1 MGDTM
6 IESLYIENFAIIDQV
21 QIDFQSGMTVL
32 TGETGAG
39 KSIII
44 DAIGQLIGQRSQP
57 SFVKNGADY
66 AFIEGVFSSNKE
78 IDKILLDNNFPIDEH
93 LVISKKINH
102 DGKSAIKI
110 NYRNSSQLLLKK
122 IMSQIVDIH
131 SQFETH
137 QLFNESYH
145 LKLLDN
151 FIGNEL
157 IDLKKEY
164 LTLYQTYKNLN
175 QKYLSLT
182 KEELTDE
189 QLDFYLAQLK
199 EIEELDLENFDEE
212 EFLKERN
219 NLLNYEKNS
228 QHIKNYKALM
238 DSSKGIMDLFKQSL
252 SELSYLEIDD
262 IKHNYDQLYDLYYTV
277 DGINQ
282 DIYDQFSQSYFS
294 EERYNEVQDTF
305 FKLNK
310 LKRKYGQTIDA
321 IIDFKNS
328 LIEKIKLFKNR
339 DQMIENINLKLKET
353 ENQLIYYAKKISILR
368 KNKALELEKEV
379 KNDSSSDTITL
390 NLYYKPTV
398 LKVRKTV
405 TGYNMEPN
413 RSYEFTIKAVP
424 PSETDASTATI
435 TDGQIFIK
443 KGTDDK
449 VENLTFTNN
458 KATFNLAKDES
469 VDISC
474 LPTGWTYTVTE
485 TDPGKNYKTSYK
497 LNDRD
502 ATDGR
507 AEEFKTSTTGYDEV
521 TFTNASTVAPPET
534 GRTIH
539 DSEWILLLIVIL
551 VISAGGM
558 TFLRKM
564 KKRY

>member
-1 MGDTM
+1 M

-189 QLDFYLAQLK
+189 QLDFYLDELK

-252 SELSYLEIDD
+252 NELSYLEIDD

-294 EERYNEVQDTF
+294 EERYNEVQDIF

-328 LIEKIKLFKNR
+328 LIEKIELFKNR

-379 KNDSSSDTITL
+379 KYILNQMYLQQVQFKFDFQINDFNDNGIDNVKIVVSTNSGQPLQPLQKIASGGELSRIML
-390 NLYYKPTV
+390 A
-398 LKVRKTV
+398 
-405 TGYNMEPN
+405 
-413 RSYEFTIKAVP
+413 IKAV
-424 PSETDASTATI
+424 SQNSKDGGTI
-435 TDGQIFIK
+435 IFDEADTGVSGKVAESIGHVMK
-443 KGTDDK
+443 KISKKQQVICITHLAQVACFANNHLFIEKEQMDNTSK
-449 VENLTFTNN
+449 VHVRLLNE
-458 KATFNLAKDES
+458 KESVYELAKMISGKEITQQSIDHAKKLKEIS
-469 VDISC
+469 V
-474 LPTGWTYTVTE
+474 
-485 TDPGKNYKTSYK
+485 
-497 LNDRD
+497 
-502 ATDGR
+502 
-507 AEEFKTSTTGYDEV
+507 
-521 TFTNASTVAPPET
+521 
-534 GRTIH
+534 
-539 DSEWILLLIVIL
+539 
-551 VISAGGM
+551 
-558 TFLRKM
+558 
-564 KKRY
+564 

>member
-1 MGDTM
+1 M

-189 QLDFYLAQLK
+189 QLDFYLAQLE

-252 SELSYLEIDD
+252 NELSYLEIDD

-328 LIEKIKLFKNR
+328 LIEKIELFKNR

-379 KNDSSSDTITL
+379 KYILNQMYLQQVQFKFDFQINDFNDNGIDNVKIVVSTNSGQPLQPLQKIASGGELSRIML
-390 NLYYKPTV
+390 A
-398 LKVRKTV
+398 
-405 TGYNMEPN
+405 
-413 RSYEFTIKAVP
+413 IKAV
-424 PSETDASTATI
+424 SQNSKDGGTI
-435 TDGQIFIK
+435 IFDEADTGVSGKVAESIGHVMK
-443 KGTDDK
+443 KISKKQQVICITHLAQVACFANNHLFIEKEQMDNTSK
-449 VENLTFTNN
+449 VHVRLLNE
-458 KATFNLAKDES
+458 KESVYELAKM
-469 VDISC
+469 IS
-474 LPTGWTYTVTE
+474 
-485 TDPGKNYKTSYK
+485 GKEITQQSIDHAKK
-497 LNDRD
+497 LK
-502 ATDGR
+502 
-507 AEEFKTSTTGYDEV
+507 EICV
-521 TFTNASTVAPPET
+521 
-534 GRTIH
+534 
-539 DSEWILLLIVIL
+539 
-551 VISAGGM
+551 
-558 TFLRKM
+558 
-564 KKRY
+564 

>member
-1 MGDTM
+1 M

-189 QLDFYLAQLK
+189 QLDFYLAQLE

-252 SELSYLEIDD
+252 NELSYLEIDD

-328 LIEKIKLFKNR
+328 LIEKIELFKNR

-379 KNDSSSDTITL
+379 KYILNQMYLQQVQFKFDFQINDL
-390 NLYYKPTV
+390 NDNGIDNVKIVVSTNSGQPLQPLQKIASGGE
-398 LKVRKTV
+398 LSRI
-405 TGYNMEPN
+405 MLA
-413 RSYEFTIKAVP
+413 IKAV
-424 PSETDASTATI
+424 SQNSKDGGTI
-435 TDGQIFIK
+435 IFDEADTGVSGKVAESIGHVMK
-443 KGTDDK
+443 KISKKQQVICITHLAQVACFANNHLFIEKEQMDNTSK
-449 VENLTFTNN
+449 VHVRLLNE
-458 KATFNLAKDES
+458 KESVYELAKM
-469 VDISC
+469 IS
-474 LPTGWTYTVTE
+474 
-485 TDPGKNYKTSYK
+485 GKEITQQSIDHAKK
-497 LNDRD
+497 LK
-502 ATDGR
+502 
-507 AEEFKTSTTGYDEV
+507 EICV
-521 TFTNASTVAPPET
+521 
-534 GRTIH
+534 
-539 DSEWILLLIVIL
+539 
-551 VISAGGM
+551 
-558 TFLRKM
+558 
-564 KKRY
+564 

>member
-1 MGDTM
+1 M

-189 QLDFYLAQLK
+189 QLDFYLAQLE

-252 SELSYLEIDD
+252 NELSYLEIDD

-328 LIEKIKLFKNR
+328 LIEKIELFKNR

-379 KNDSSSDTITL
+379 KYILNQMYLQQVQFKFEFQINDFNDNGIDNVKIVVSTNSGQPLQPLQKIASGGELSRIML
-390 NLYYKPTV
+390 A
-398 LKVRKTV
+398 
-405 TGYNMEPN
+405 
-413 RSYEFTIKAVP
+413 IKAV
-424 PSETDASTATI
+424 SQNSKDGGTI
-435 TDGQIFIK
+435 IFDEADTGVSGKVAESIGHVMK
-443 KGTDDK
+443 KISKKQQVICITHLAQVACFANNHLFIEKEQMDNTSK
-449 VENLTFTNN
+449 VHVRLLNE
-458 KATFNLAKDES
+458 KESVYELAKMISGKEITQQSIDHAKKLKEIS
-469 VDISC
+469 V
-474 LPTGWTYTVTE
+474 
-485 TDPGKNYKTSYK
+485 
-497 LNDRD
+497 
-502 ATDGR
+502 
-507 AEEFKTSTTGYDEV
+507 
-521 TFTNASTVAPPET
+521 
-534 GRTIH
+534 
-539 DSEWILLLIVIL
+539 
-551 VISAGGM
+551 
-558 TFLRKM
+558 
-564 KKRY
+564 

>member
-1 MGDTM
+1 M

-57 SFVKNGADY
+57 SFVKNGADC

-157 IDLKKEY
+157 IDFKKEY

-252 SELSYLEIDD
+252 NELSYLEIDD

-379 KNDSSSDTITL
+379 KYILNQMYLQQVQFKFDFQINDFNDNGIDNVKIVVSTNSGQPLQPLQKIASGGELSRIML
-390 NLYYKPTV
+390 A
-398 LKVRKTV
+398 
-405 TGYNMEPN
+405 
-413 RSYEFTIKAVP
+413 IKAV
-424 PSETDASTATI
+424 SQNSKDGGTI
-435 TDGQIFIK
+435 IFDEADTGVSGKVAESIGHVMK
-443 KGTDDK
+443 KISKKQQVICITHLAQVACFANNHLFIEKEQMDNTSK
-449 VENLTFTNN
+449 VHVRLLNE
-458 KATFNLAKDES
+458 KESVYELAKMISGKEITQQSIDHAKKLKEIS
-469 VDISC
+469 V
-474 LPTGWTYTVTE
+474 
-485 TDPGKNYKTSYK
+485 
-497 LNDRD
+497 
-502 ATDGR
+502 
-507 AEEFKTSTTGYDEV
+507 
-521 TFTNASTVAPPET
+521 
-534 GRTIH
+534 
-539 DSEWILLLIVIL
+539 
-551 VISAGGM
+551 
-558 TFLRKM
+558 
-564 KKRY
+564 

>member
-1 MGDTM
+1 M

-93 LVISKKINH
+93 LVISKKINR

-189 QLDFYLAQLK
+189 QLDFYLAQLE

-252 SELSYLEIDD
+252 NELSYLEIDD

-294 EERYNEVQDTF
+294 EEHYNEVQETF

-328 LIEKIKLFKNR
+328 LIEKIELFKNR

-379 KNDSSSDTITL
+379 KYILNQMYLQQVQFKFDFQINDFNDNGIDNVKIVVSTNSGQPLQPLQKIASGGELSRIML
-390 NLYYKPTV
+390 A
-398 LKVRKTV
+398 
-405 TGYNMEPN
+405 
-413 RSYEFTIKAVP
+413 IKAV
-424 PSETDASTATI
+424 SQNSKDGGTI
-435 TDGQIFIK
+435 IFDEADTGVSGKVAESIGHVMK
-443 KGTDDK
+443 KISKKQQVICITHLAQVACFANNHLFIEKEQMDNTSK
-449 VENLTFTNN
+449 VHVRLLNE
-458 KATFNLAKDES
+458 KESVYELAKM
-469 VDISC
+469 IS
-474 LPTGWTYTVTE
+474 
-485 TDPGKNYKTSYK
+485 GKEITQQSIDHAKK
-497 LNDRD
+497 LK
-502 ATDGR
+502 
-507 AEEFKTSTTGYDEV
+507 EICV
-521 TFTNASTVAPPET
+521 
-534 GRTIH
+534 
-539 DSEWILLLIVIL
+539 
-551 VISAGGM
+551 
-558 TFLRKM
+558 
-564 KKRY
+564 

>member
-1 MGDTM
+1 M

-189 QLDFYLAQLK
+189 QLDFYLAQLE

-252 SELSYLEIDD
+252 NELSYLEIDD

-328 LIEKIKLFKNR
+328 LIEKIELFKNR

-379 KNDSSSDTITL
+379 KYILNQMYLQQVQFKFDFQINDFNDNGIDNVKIVVSTNSGQPLQPLQKIASGGELSRIML
-390 NLYYKPTV
+390 A
-398 LKVRKTV
+398 
-405 TGYNMEPN
+405 
-413 RSYEFTIKAVP
+413 IKAV
-424 PSETDASTATI
+424 SQNSKDGGTI
-435 TDGQIFIK
+435 IFDEADTGVSGKVAESIGHVMK
-443 KGTDDK
+443 KLSKKQQVICITHLAQVACFANNHLFIEKEQMDNTSK
-449 VENLTFTNN
+449 VHVRLLNE
-458 KATFNLAKDES
+458 KESVYELAKMISGKEITQQSIDHAKKLKEIS
-469 VDISC
+469 V
-474 LPTGWTYTVTE
+474 
-485 TDPGKNYKTSYK
+485 
-497 LNDRD
+497 
-502 ATDGR
+502 
-507 AEEFKTSTTGYDEV
+507 
-521 TFTNASTVAPPET
+521 
-534 GRTIH
+534 
-539 DSEWILLLIVIL
+539 
-551 VISAGGM
+551 
-558 TFLRKM
+558 
-564 KKRY
+564 

>member
-1 MGDTM
+1 M

-189 QLDFYLAQLK
+189 QLDFYLAQLE

-252 SELSYLEIDD
+252 NELSYLEIDD

-339 DQMIENINLKLKET
+339 DQKIENINLKLKET

-379 KNDSSSDTITL
+379 KYILNQMYLQQVQFKFDFQINDFNDNGIDNVKIVVSTNSGQPLQPLQKIASGGELSRIML
-390 NLYYKPTV
+390 A
-398 LKVRKTV
+398 
-405 TGYNMEPN
+405 
-413 RSYEFTIKAVP
+413 IKAV
-424 PSETDASTATI
+424 SQNSKDGGTI
-435 TDGQIFIK
+435 IFDEADTGVSGKVAESIGHVMK
-443 KGTDDK
+443 KISKKQQVICITHLAQVACFANNHLFIEKEQMDNTSK
-449 VENLTFTNN
+449 VHVRLLNE
-458 KATFNLAKDES
+458 KESVYELAKMISGKEITQQSIDHAKKLKEIS
-469 VDISC
+469 V
-474 LPTGWTYTVTE
+474 
-485 TDPGKNYKTSYK
+485 
-497 LNDRD
+497 
-502 ATDGR
+502 
-507 AEEFKTSTTGYDEV
+507 
-521 TFTNASTVAPPET
+521 
-534 GRTIH
+534 
-539 DSEWILLLIVIL
+539 
-551 VISAGGM
+551 
-558 TFLRKM
+558 
-564 KKRY
+564 

>member
-1 MGDTM
+1 M

-339 DQMIENINLKLKET
+339 DQMIEKINLKLKEK
-353 ENQLIYYAKKISILR
+353 ENHLIYYSKKISILR

-379 KNDSSSDTITL
+379 KYILNQMYLQQVQFKFDFQINDFNDNGIDNVKIVVSTNSGQPLQPLQKIASGGELSRIML
-390 NLYYKPTV
+390 A
-398 LKVRKTV
+398 
-405 TGYNMEPN
+405 
-413 RSYEFTIKAVP
+413 IKAV
-424 PSETDASTATI
+424 SQNSKDGGTI
-435 TDGQIFIK
+435 IFDEADTGVSGKVAESIGHVMK
-443 KGTDDK
+443 KISKKQQVICITHLAQVACFANNHLFIEKEQMDNTSK
-449 VENLTFTNN
+449 VHVRLLNE
-458 KATFNLAKDES
+458 KESVYELAKMISGKEITQQSIDHAKKLKEIS
-469 VDISC
+469 V
-474 LPTGWTYTVTE
+474 
-485 TDPGKNYKTSYK
+485 
-497 LNDRD
+497 
-502 ATDGR
+502 
-507 AEEFKTSTTGYDEV
+507 
-521 TFTNASTVAPPET
+521 
-534 GRTIH
+534 
-539 DSEWILLLIVIL
+539 
-551 VISAGGM
+551 
-558 TFLRKM
+558 
-564 KKRY
+564 

>member
-1 MGDTM
+1 M

-93 LVISKKINH
+93 LVISKKINR

-157 IDLKKEY
+157 TDLKEEY

-189 QLDFYLAQLK
+189 QLDFYLAQLE

-252 SELSYLEIDD
+252 NELSYLEIDD

-294 EERYNEVQDTF
+294 EEHYNEVQETF

-310 LKRKYGQTIDA
+310 LKRKYGQTIDT

-328 LIEKIKLFKNR
+328 LIKKIELFKNR
-339 DQMIENINLKLKET
+339 NQMIENINLKLKEI

-379 KNDSSSDTITL
+379 KYILNQMYLQQVQFKFDFQINDFNDNGIDNVKIVVSTNSGQPLQPLQKIASGGELSRIML
-390 NLYYKPTV
+390 A
-398 LKVRKTV
+398 
-405 TGYNMEPN
+405 
-413 RSYEFTIKAVP
+413 IKAV
-424 PSETDASTATI
+424 SQNSKDGGTI
-435 TDGQIFIK
+435 IFDEADTGVSGKVAESIGHVMK
-443 KGTDDK
+443 KISKKQQVICITHLAQVACFANNHLFIEKEQMDNTSK
-449 VENLTFTNN
+449 VHVRLLNE
-458 KATFNLAKDES
+458 KESVYELAKM
-469 VDISC
+469 IS
-474 LPTGWTYTVTE
+474 
-485 TDPGKNYKTSYK
+485 GKEITQQSIDHAKK
-497 LNDRD
+497 LK
-502 ATDGR
+502 
-507 AEEFKTSTTGYDEV
+507 EICV
-521 TFTNASTVAPPET
+521 
-534 GRTIH
+534 
-539 DSEWILLLIVIL
+539 
-551 VISAGGM
+551 
-558 TFLRKM
+558 
-564 KKRY
+564 

>member
-1 MGDTM
+1 M

-57 SFVKNGADY
+57 SFVKNGADC

-93 LVISKKINH
+93 LVISKKINR

-157 IDLKKEY
+157 TDLKEEY

-189 QLDFYLAQLK
+189 QLDFYLAQLE

-252 SELSYLEIDD
+252 NELSYLEIDD

-328 LIEKIKLFKNR
+328 LIEKIELFKNR

-379 KNDSSSDTITL
+379 KYILNQMYLQQVQFKFDFQINDFNDNGIDNVKIVVSTNSGQPLQPLQKIASGGELSRIML
-390 NLYYKPTV
+390 A
-398 LKVRKTV
+398 
-405 TGYNMEPN
+405 
-413 RSYEFTIKAVP
+413 IKAV
-424 PSETDASTATI
+424 SQNSKDGGTIIFDEADTGVSGKVAESIGHVMKKISKKQQVICITHLAQVASFANNHL
-435 TDGQIFIK
+435 FIEK
-443 KGTDDK
+443 EQMDNTSK
-449 VENLTFTNN
+449 VHVRLLNE
-458 KATFNLAKDES
+458 KESVYELAKMISGKEITQQSIDHAKKLKEIS
-469 VDISC
+469 V
-474 LPTGWTYTVTE
+474 
-485 TDPGKNYKTSYK
+485 
-497 LNDRD
+497 
-502 ATDGR
+502 
-507 AEEFKTSTTGYDEV
+507 
-521 TFTNASTVAPPET
+521 
-534 GRTIH
+534 
-539 DSEWILLLIVIL
+539 
-551 VISAGGM
+551 
-558 TFLRKM
+558 
-564 KKRY
+564 

>member
-1 MGDTM
+1 M

-93 LVISKKINH
+93 LVISKKINR

-157 IDLKKEY
+157 TDLKKEY

-189 QLDFYLAQLK
+189 QLDFYLAQLE

-252 SELSYLEIDD
+252 NELSYLEIDD
-262 IKHNYDQLYDLYYTV
+262 IKHNYNQLYDLYYTV

-294 EERYNEVQDTF
+294 EEHYNEVQETF

-328 LIEKIKLFKNR
+328 LIEKIELFKNR

-379 KNDSSSDTITL
+379 KYILNQMYLQQVQFKFDFQINDFNDNGIDNVKIVVSTNSGQPLQPLQKIASGGELSRIML
-390 NLYYKPTV
+390 A
-398 LKVRKTV
+398 
-405 TGYNMEPN
+405 
-413 RSYEFTIKAVP
+413 IKAV
-424 PSETDASTATI
+424 SQNSKDGGTI
-435 TDGQIFIK
+435 IFDEADTGVSGKVAESIGHVIK
-443 KGTDDK
+443 KISKKQQVICITHLAQVACFANNHLFIEKEQMDNTSK
-449 VENLTFTNN
+449 VHVRLLNE
-458 KATFNLAKDES
+458 KESVYELAKM
-469 VDISC
+469 IS
-474 LPTGWTYTVTE
+474 
-485 TDPGKNYKTSYK
+485 GKEITQQSIDHAKK
-497 LNDRD
+497 LK
-502 ATDGR
+502 
-507 AEEFKTSTTGYDEV
+507 EICV
-521 TFTNASTVAPPET
+521 
-534 GRTIH
+534 
-539 DSEWILLLIVIL
+539 
-551 VISAGGM
+551 
-558 TFLRKM
+558 
-564 KKRY
+564 

>member
-1 MGDTM
+1 M

-189 QLDFYLAQLK
+189 QLDFYLAQLE

-252 SELSYLEIDD
+252 NELSYLEIDD

-328 LIEKIKLFKNR
+328 LIEKIELFKNR
-339 DQMIENINLKLKET
+339 DQMIGNINLKLKET

-379 KNDSSSDTITL
+379 KYILNQMYLQQVQFKFDFQINDFNDNGIDNVKIVVSTNSGQPLQPLQKIASGGELSRIML
-390 NLYYKPTV
+390 A
-398 LKVRKTV
+398 
-405 TGYNMEPN
+405 
-413 RSYEFTIKAVP
+413 IKAV
-424 PSETDASTATI
+424 SQNSKDGGTI
-435 TDGQIFIK
+435 IFDEADTGVSGKVAESIGHVMK
-443 KGTDDK
+443 KISKKQQVICITHLAQVACFANNHLFIEKEQMDNTSK
-449 VENLTFTNN
+449 VHVRLLNE
-458 KATFNLAKDES
+458 KESVYELAKMISGKEITQQSIDHAKKLKEIS
-469 VDISC
+469 V
-474 LPTGWTYTVTE
+474 
-485 TDPGKNYKTSYK
+485 
-497 LNDRD
+497 
-502 ATDGR
+502 
-507 AEEFKTSTTGYDEV
+507 
-521 TFTNASTVAPPET
+521 
-534 GRTIH
+534 
-539 DSEWILLLIVIL
+539 
-551 VISAGGM
+551 
-558 TFLRKM
+558 
-564 KKRY
+564 

>member
-1 MGDTM
+1 M

-252 SELSYLEIDD
+252 NELSYLEIDD

-294 EERYNEVQDTF
+294 EERYNEVQDIF

-328 LIEKIKLFKNR
+328 LIEKIELFKNR

-379 KNDSSSDTITL
+379 KYILNQMYLQQVQFKFDFQINDFNDNGIDNVKIVVSTNSGQPLQPLQKIASGGELSRIML
-390 NLYYKPTV
+390 A
-398 LKVRKTV
+398 
-405 TGYNMEPN
+405 
-413 RSYEFTIKAVP
+413 IKAV
-424 PSETDASTATI
+424 SQNSKDGGTI
-435 TDGQIFIK
+435 IFDEADTGVSGKVAESIGHVMK
-443 KGTDDK
+443 KISKKQQVVCITHLAQVACFANNHLFIEKEQMDNTSK
-449 VENLTFTNN
+449 VHVRLLNE
-458 KATFNLAKDES
+458 KESVYELAKM
-469 VDISC
+469 IS
-474 LPTGWTYTVTE
+474 
-485 TDPGKNYKTSYK
+485 GKEITQQSIDHAKK
-497 LNDRD
+497 LK
-502 ATDGR
+502 
-507 AEEFKTSTTGYDEV
+507 EICV
-521 TFTNASTVAPPET
+521 
-534 GRTIH
+534 
-539 DSEWILLLIVIL
+539 
-551 VISAGGM
+551 
-558 TFLRKM
+558 
-564 KKRY
+564 

>member
-1 MGDTM
+1 M

-44 DAIGQLIGQRSQP
+44 DAIGQLIGHRSQP

-93 LVISKKINH
+93 LVISKKINR

-151 FIGNEL
+151 FIENEL
-157 IDLKKEY
+157 TDLKKEY

-189 QLDFYLAQLK
+189 QLDFYLAQLE

-252 SELSYLEIDD
+252 NELSYLEIDD

-294 EERYNEVQDTF
+294 EEHYNEVQETF

-328 LIEKIKLFKNR
+328 LIEKIELFKNR
-339 DQMIENINLKLKET
+339 DQMIENINLKLKKT

-379 KNDSSSDTITL
+379 KYILNQMYLQQVQFKFDFQINDFNDNGIDNVKIVVSTNSGQPLQPLQKIASGGELSRIML
-390 NLYYKPTV
+390 A
-398 LKVRKTV
+398 
-405 TGYNMEPN
+405 
-413 RSYEFTIKAVP
+413 IKAV
-424 PSETDASTATI
+424 SQNSKDGGTI
-435 TDGQIFIK
+435 IFDEADTGVSGKVAESIGHVMK
-443 KGTDDK
+443 KISKKQQVVCITHLAQVACFANNHLFIEKEQMDNTSK
-449 VENLTFTNN
+449 VHVRLLNE
-458 KATFNLAKDES
+458 KESVYELAKM
-469 VDISC
+469 IS
-474 LPTGWTYTVTE
+474 
-485 TDPGKNYKTSYK
+485 GKEITQQSIDHAKK
-497 LNDRD
+497 LK
-502 ATDGR
+502 
-507 AEEFKTSTTGYDEV
+507 EICV
-521 TFTNASTVAPPET
+521 
-534 GRTIH
+534 
-539 DSEWILLLIVIL
+539 
-551 VISAGGM
+551 
-558 TFLRKM
+558 
-564 KKRY
+564 

>member
-93 LVISKKINH
+93 LVISKKINR

-157 IDLKKEY
+157 TDLKKEY

-189 QLDFYLAQLK
+189 QLDFYLAQLE

-252 SELSYLEIDD
+252 NELSYLEIDD

-294 EERYNEVQDTF
+294 EEHYNEVQETF

-328 LIEKIKLFKNR
+328 LIEKIELFKNR
-339 DQMIENINLKLKET
+339 NQMIENINLKLKET

-379 KNDSSSDTITL
+379 KYILNQMYLQQVQFKFDFQINDFNDNGIDNVKIVVSTNSGQPLQPLQKIASGGELSRIML
-390 NLYYKPTV
+390 A
-398 LKVRKTV
+398 
-405 TGYNMEPN
+405 
-413 RSYEFTIKAVP
+413 IKAV
-424 PSETDASTATI
+424 SQNSKDGSTI
-435 TDGQIFIK
+435 IFDEADTGVSGKVAESIGHVIK
-443 KGTDDK
+443 KISKKQQVICITHLAQVACFANNHLFIEKEQMDNTSK
-449 VENLTFTNN
+449 VHVRLLNE
-458 KATFNLAKDES
+458 KESVYELAKMISGKEITQQSIDHAKKLKEIS
-469 VDISC
+469 V
-474 LPTGWTYTVTE
+474 
-485 TDPGKNYKTSYK
+485 
-497 LNDRD
+497 
-502 ATDGR
+502 
-507 AEEFKTSTTGYDEV
+507 
-521 TFTNASTVAPPET
+521 
-534 GRTIH
+534 
-539 DSEWILLLIVIL
+539 
-551 VISAGGM
+551 
-558 TFLRKM
+558 
-564 KKRY
+564 

>member
-1 MGDTM
+1 M

-189 QLDFYLAQLK
+189 QLDFYLAQLE

-252 SELSYLEIDD
+252 NELSYLEIDD

-328 LIEKIKLFKNR
+328 LIEKIELFKNR

-379 KNDSSSDTITL
+379 KYILNQMYLQQVQFKFDFQINDFNDNGIDNVKIVVSTNSGQPLQPLQKIASGGELSRIML
-390 NLYYKPTV
+390 AI
-398 LKVRKTV
+398 KTV
-405 TGYNMEPN
+405 SQNSKDGGTIIFDEADTGVSGKVAESIGHVMKKISKKQQVICITHLAQVACFANNHLFIEKEQMDNTSKVHVRLLNEKE
-413 RSYEFTIKAVP
+413 SVYE
-424 PSETDASTATI
+424 
-435 TDGQIFIK
+435 
-443 KGTDDK
+443 
-449 VENLTFTNN
+449 
-458 KATFNLAKDES
+458 LAKMISGKEITQQSIDHAKKLKEIS
-469 VDISC
+469 V
-474 LPTGWTYTVTE
+474 
-485 TDPGKNYKTSYK
+485 
-497 LNDRD
+497 
-502 ATDGR
+502 
-507 AEEFKTSTTGYDEV
+507 
-521 TFTNASTVAPPET
+521 
-534 GRTIH
+534 
-539 DSEWILLLIVIL
+539 
-551 VISAGGM
+551 
-558 TFLRKM
+558 
-564 KKRY
+564 

>member
-1 MGDTM
+1 M

-157 IDLKKEY
+157 IDFKKEY

-252 SELSYLEIDD
+252 NELSYLEIDD

-294 EERYNEVQDTF
+294 EERYNEVQDIF

-328 LIEKIKLFKNR
+328 LIEKIELFKNR

-379 KNDSSSDTITL
+379 KYILNQMYLQQVQFKFDFQINDFNDNGIDNVKIVVSTNSGQPLQPLQKIASGGELSRIML
-390 NLYYKPTV
+390 A
-398 LKVRKTV
+398 
-405 TGYNMEPN
+405 
-413 RSYEFTIKAVP
+413 IKAV
-424 PSETDASTATI
+424 SQNSKDGGTI
-435 TDGQIFIK
+435 IFDEADTGVSGKVAESIGHVMK
-443 KGTDDK
+443 KISKKQQVICITHLAQVACFANNHLFIEKEQMDNTSK
-449 VENLTFTNN
+449 VHVRLLNE
-458 KATFNLAKDES
+458 KESVYELAKMISGKEITQQSIDHAKKLKEIS
-469 VDISC
+469 V
-474 LPTGWTYTVTE
+474 
-485 TDPGKNYKTSYK
+485 
-497 LNDRD
+497 
-502 ATDGR
+502 
-507 AEEFKTSTTGYDEV
+507 
-521 TFTNASTVAPPET
+521 
-534 GRTIH
+534 
-539 DSEWILLLIVIL
+539 
-551 VISAGGM
+551 
-558 TFLRKM
+558 
-564 KKRY
+564 

>member
-1 MGDTM
+1 M

-328 LIEKIKLFKNR
+328 LIEKIELFKNR
-339 DQMIENINLKLKET
+339 DQMIENINLKLKEI

-379 KNDSSSDTITL
+379 KYILNQMYLQQVQFKFDFQINDFNDNGIDNVKIVVSTNSGQPLQPLQKIASGGELSRIML
-390 NLYYKPTV
+390 A
-398 LKVRKTV
+398 
-405 TGYNMEPN
+405 
-413 RSYEFTIKAVP
+413 IKAV
-424 PSETDASTATI
+424 SQNSKDGGTI
-435 TDGQIFIK
+435 IFDEADTGVSGKVAESIGHVMK
-443 KGTDDK
+443 KISKKQQVICITHLAQVACFANNHLFIEKEQMDNTSK
-449 VENLTFTNN
+449 VHVRLLNE
-458 KATFNLAKDES
+458 KESVYELAKMISGKEITQQSIDHAKKLKEIS
-469 VDISC
+469 V
-474 LPTGWTYTVTE
+474 
-485 TDPGKNYKTSYK
+485 
-497 LNDRD
+497 
-502 ATDGR
+502 
-507 AEEFKTSTTGYDEV
+507 
-521 TFTNASTVAPPET
+521 
-534 GRTIH
+534 
-539 DSEWILLLIVIL
+539 
-551 VISAGGM
+551 
-558 TFLRKM
+558 
-564 KKRY
+564 

>member
-1 MGDTM
+1 
-6 IESLYIENFAIIDQV
+6 
-21 QIDFQSGMTVL
+21 
-32 TGETGAG
+32 
-39 KSIII
+39 
-44 DAIGQLIGQRSQP
+44 
-57 SFVKNGADY
+57 
-66 AFIEGVFSSNKE
+66 
-78 IDKILLDNNFPIDEH
+78 
-93 LVISKKINH
+93 
-102 DGKSAIKI
+102 
-110 NYRNSSQLLLKK
+110 
-122 IMSQIVDIH
+122 
-131 SQFETH
+131 
-137 QLFNESYH
+137 
-145 LKLLDN
+145 
-151 FIGNEL
+151 
-157 IDLKKEY
+157 
-164 LTLYQTYKNLN
+164 
-175 QKYLSLT
+175 
-182 KEELTDE
+182 
-189 QLDFYLAQLK
+189 
-199 EIEELDLENFDEE
+199 
-212 EFLKERN
+212 
-219 NLLNYEKNS
+219 
-228 QHIKNYKALM
+228 M

-398 LKVRKTV
+398 LTVRKTV

-413 RSYEFTIKAVP
+413 RLYKFTIKVVP
-424 PSETDASTATI
+424 PSGTDESIATI
-435 TDGQIFIK
+435 TAGQIFIK
-443 KGTDDK
+443 KGSDK
-449 VENLTFTNN
+449 VKNPTFTNN
-458 KATFNLAKDES
+458 QATFTLAKDES

-497 LNDRD
+497 LNDSD
-502 ATDGR
+502 DTDGTT
-507 AEEFKTSTTGYDEV
+507 AKIITSTTGNDKD
-521 TFTNASTVAPPET
+521 TFTKASTVAPPET
-534 GRTIH
+534 GRNFH
-539 DSEWILLLIVIL
+539 DNEWILLLIVVLI
-551 VISAGGM
+551 ISAGGM

>member
-157 IDLKKEY
+157 IDFKKEY

-189 QLDFYLAQLK
+189 QLDFYLAQLE

-252 SELSYLEIDD
+252 NELSYLEIDD

-379 KNDSSSDTITL
+379 KYILNQMYLQQVQFKFDFQINDFNDNGIDNVKIVVSTNSGQPLQPLQKIASGGELSRIML
-390 NLYYKPTV
+390 A
-398 LKVRKTV
+398 
-405 TGYNMEPN
+405 
-413 RSYEFTIKAVP
+413 IKAV
-424 PSETDASTATI
+424 SQNSKDGGTI
-435 TDGQIFIK
+435 IFDEADTGVSGKVAESIGHVMK
-443 KGTDDK
+443 KISKKQQVICITHLAQVACFANNHLFIEKEQMDNTSK
-449 VENLTFTNN
+449 VHVRLLNE
-458 KATFNLAKDES
+458 KESVYELAKMISGKEITQQSIDHAKKLKEIS
-469 VDISC
+469 V
-474 LPTGWTYTVTE
+474 
-485 TDPGKNYKTSYK
+485 
-497 LNDRD
+497 
-502 ATDGR
+502 
-507 AEEFKTSTTGYDEV
+507 
-521 TFTNASTVAPPET
+521 
-534 GRTIH
+534 
-539 DSEWILLLIVIL
+539 
-551 VISAGGM
+551 
-558 TFLRKM
+558 
-564 KKRY
+564 

>member
-1 MGDTM
+1 M

-93 LVISKKINH
+93 LVISKKINR

-157 IDLKKEY
+157 TDLKKEY

-189 QLDFYLAQLK
+189 QLDFYLAQLE

-212 EFLKERN
+212 EFLTERN

-252 SELSYLEIDD
+252 NELSYLEIDD

-294 EERYNEVQDTF
+294 EEHYNEVQETF

-328 LIEKIKLFKNR
+328 LIEKIELFKNR

-368 KNKALELEKEV
+368 KNKALELEKKV
-379 KNDSSSDTITL
+379 KYILNQMYLQQVQFKFDFQINDFNDNGIDNVKIVVSTNSGQPLQPLQKIASGGELSRIML
-390 NLYYKPTV
+390 A
-398 LKVRKTV
+398 
-405 TGYNMEPN
+405 
-413 RSYEFTIKAVP
+413 IKAV
-424 PSETDASTATI
+424 SQNSKDDGTI
-435 TDGQIFIK
+435 IFDEADTGVSGKVAESIGHVMK
-443 KGTDDK
+443 KISKKQQVICITHLAQVACFANNHLFIEKEQMDNTSK
-449 VENLTFTNN
+449 VHVRLLNE
-458 KATFNLAKDES
+458 KESVYELAKM
-469 VDISC
+469 IS
-474 LPTGWTYTVTE
+474 
-485 TDPGKNYKTSYK
+485 GKEITQQSIDHAKK
-497 LNDRD
+497 LK
-502 ATDGR
+502 
-507 AEEFKTSTTGYDEV
+507 EICV
-521 TFTNASTVAPPET
+521 
-534 GRTIH
+534 
-539 DSEWILLLIVIL
+539 
-551 VISAGGM
+551 
-558 TFLRKM
+558 
-564 KKRY
+564 

>member
-1 MGDTM
+1 M

-93 LVISKKINH
+93 LVISKKINR

-151 FIGNEL
+151 FIENEL
-157 IDLKKEY
+157 TDLKKEY

-189 QLDFYLAQLK
+189 QLDFYLAQLE

-252 SELSYLEIDD
+252 NELSYLEIDD

-294 EERYNEVQDTF
+294 EEHYNEVQETF

-328 LIEKIKLFKNR
+328 LIEKIELFKNR
-339 DQMIENINLKLKET
+339 DQMIENINLKLKKT

-379 KNDSSSDTITL
+379 KYILNQMYLQQVQFKFNFQINDFNDNGIDNVKIVVSTNSGQPLQPLQKIASGGELSRIML
-390 NLYYKPTV
+390 A
-398 LKVRKTV
+398 
-405 TGYNMEPN
+405 
-413 RSYEFTIKAVP
+413 IKAV
-424 PSETDASTATI
+424 SQNSKDGGTI
-435 TDGQIFIK
+435 IFDEADTGVSGKVAESIGHVMK
-443 KGTDDK
+443 KISKKQQVVCITHLAQVACFANNHLFIEKEQMDNTSK
-449 VENLTFTNN
+449 VHVRLLNE
-458 KATFNLAKDES
+458 KESVYELAKM
-469 VDISC
+469 IS
-474 LPTGWTYTVTE
+474 
-485 TDPGKNYKTSYK
+485 GKEITQQSIDHAKK
-497 LNDRD
+497 LK
-502 ATDGR
+502 
-507 AEEFKTSTTGYDEV
+507 EICV
-521 TFTNASTVAPPET
+521 
-534 GRTIH
+534 
-539 DSEWILLLIVIL
+539 
-551 VISAGGM
+551 
-558 TFLRKM
+558 
-564 KKRY
+564 

>member
-1 MGDTM
+1 M

-189 QLDFYLAQLK
+189 QLDFYLAQLE

-252 SELSYLEIDD
+252 NELSYLEIDD

-328 LIEKIKLFKNR
+328 LIEKIELFKNR

-379 KNDSSSDTITL
+379 KYILNQMYLQQVQFKFDFQINDFNDNGIDNVKIVVSTNSGQPLQPLQKIASGGELSRIML
-390 NLYYKPTV
+390 A
-398 LKVRKTV
+398 
-405 TGYNMEPN
+405 
-413 RSYEFTIKAVP
+413 IKAV
-424 PSETDASTATI
+424 SQNSKDGGTI
-435 TDGQIFIK
+435 IFDEADTGVSGKVAESIGHVMK
-443 KGTDDK
+443 KISKKQQVICITHLAQVACFANNHLFIEKEQMDNTSK
-449 VENLTFTNN
+449 VHARLLNE
-458 KATFNLAKDES
+458 KESVYELAKMISGKEITQQSIDHAKKLKEIS
-469 VDISC
+469 V
-474 LPTGWTYTVTE
+474 
-485 TDPGKNYKTSYK
+485 
-497 LNDRD
+497 
-502 ATDGR
+502 
-507 AEEFKTSTTGYDEV
+507 
-521 TFTNASTVAPPET
+521 
-534 GRTIH
+534 
-539 DSEWILLLIVIL
+539 
-551 VISAGGM
+551 
-558 TFLRKM
+558 
-564 KKRY
+564 

>member
-1 MGDTM
+1 M

-93 LVISKKINH
+93 LVISKKINR

-157 IDLKKEY
+157 TDLKKEY

-189 QLDFYLAQLK
+189 QLDFYLAQLE

-252 SELSYLEIDD
+252 NELSYLEIDD
-262 IKHNYDQLYDLYYTV
+262 VKHNYDQLYDLYYTV

-310 LKRKYGQTIDA
+310 LKRKYGQTIDT

-328 LIEKIKLFKNR
+328 LIEKIELFKNR
-339 DQMIENINLKLKET
+339 DQMIENINLKLKEI

-379 KNDSSSDTITL
+379 KYILNQMYLQQVQFKFDFQINDFNDNGIDNVKIVVSTNSGQPLQPLQKIASGGELSRIML
-390 NLYYKPTV
+390 A
-398 LKVRKTV
+398 
-405 TGYNMEPN
+405 
-413 RSYEFTIKAVP
+413 IKAVSQNP
-424 PSETDASTATI
+424 KDGGTI
-435 TDGQIFIK
+435 IFDEADTGVSGKVAESIGHVMK
-443 KGTDDK
+443 KISKKQQVVCITHLAQVACFANNHLFIEKEQMDNTSK
-449 VENLTFTNN
+449 VHVRLLNE
-458 KATFNLAKDES
+458 KESVYELAKM
-469 VDISC
+469 IS
-474 LPTGWTYTVTE
+474 
-485 TDPGKNYKTSYK
+485 GKEITQQSIDHAKK
-497 LNDRD
+497 LK
-502 ATDGR
+502 
-507 AEEFKTSTTGYDEV
+507 EICV
-521 TFTNASTVAPPET
+521 
-534 GRTIH
+534 
-539 DSEWILLLIVIL
+539 
-551 VISAGGM
+551 
-558 TFLRKM
+558 
-564 KKRY
+564 